1 MRRSRRPDPEPLY
14 VDAVTVVTV
23 GTAIWGVAL
32 LASLPFLTQL
42 RAAGHLWWV
51 QTALAGFLLGL
62 AGIAYCR
69 RRRQALRRGAP
80 VAGPPDASE
89 LPPPLG

>member
-1 MRRSRRPDPEPLY
+1 MRTRRPDPEPLE

-32 LASLPFLTQL
+32 LGSLAFISQL
-42 RAAGHLWWV
+42 RAAGHLWWM

-62 AGIAYCR
+62 AGIGYCR
-69 RRRQALRRGAP
+69 RRRDAIRRGAP
-80 VAGPPDASE
+80 VAIPAEPDE